1 MNGLMIGQDR
11 HEGIL
16 RSHLEKFGRT
26 VELGTKLQ
34 SFKQYPDHV
43 EVELIKTSQ
52 DGKENIAEMAQFA
65 WVIGADGGHSVV
77 RQQLGLDFLGET
89 RDNMQKVVGDIHI
102 KKGVSRDVS
111 LPQLFQRPSPD
122 NVAVLAYVGRSY
134 KIVCQCLA
142 LNLTIKLTILALL
155 YFHSKSGMTTDSAS

>member
-16 RSHLEKFGRT
+16 RSHLEKFGCT

-34 SFKQYPDHV
+34 SFEQYPDHV

-52 DGKENIAEMAQFA
+52 DGKENIAEKAQFA
-65 WVIGADGGHSVV
+65 WVVGADGGHSVV
-77 RQQLGLDFLGET
+77 RQQLGLNFLGET
-89 RDNMQKVVGDIHI
+89 RDNMQIVVGDIHV

-111 LPQLFQRPSPD
+111 LSHLFQRLSPD

-134 KIVCQCLA
+134 HKIVCLA
-142 LNLTIKLTILALL
+142 LNLTIKLTILAFL
-155 YFHSKSGMTTDSAS
+155 YVHSKLGMTTDSAS